1 MFKDAS
7 YVITNSF
14 HGTSFSIIY
23 KRNFYTL
30 KFGTKTDERSESL
43 LNLLSLSNRMISVGD
58 VVDYDSID
66 YGCISGKVEN
76 AIISSKE
83 FLLNSLNK

>member
-1 MFKDAS
+1 MT
-7 YVITNSF
+7 IP
-14 HGTSFSIIY
+14 
-23 KRNFYTL
+23 
-30 KFGTKTDERSESL
+30 
-43 LNLLSLSNRMISVGD
+43 NLLSLSNRMISVGD